1 MANPEKIRVIIAD
14 DITET
19 RENIRRMLQFDPKI
33 EIIGE
38 ARTGK
43 EAIELASKILPEVIV
58 MDINMPDMDGLVATE
73 HIRRKHPHIQ
83 IIILSVQYESSYM
96 RQAMLAGARDFL
108 SKPPLI
114 DELTNAI
121 RLAGKLAI
129 EEKEKA
135 QFLSENVETTAAR
148 AGKLGKIIVVYSPKG
163 GVGCTTIAT
172 NLAITLQS
180 ESTPT
185 VIVDGNLLFGDIA
198 IFLNEQGRNSIL
210 DLSPRSDELDTDII
224 NEVLITHTVSNIK
237 FLAAPPR
244 PEYADQVST
253 NQFQKIIEYL
263 QRIFEYIII
272 DTTPYLTEIVQLAL
286 DLANITILVATQDIP
301 SIKSANSFLNLSDQ
315 SGINRKRILF
325 VLNRYDKRIAL
336 SPERISESLKQG
348 IEGVIPLEERIVT
361 TSINRGVPLIIEN
374 KNTPISKSIYALSDK
389 VKEKIKSQS
398 EDLV

>member
-43 EAIELASKILPEVIV
+43 EAIDLASKSLPEVIV

-121 RLAGKLAI
+121 RLAGKMAI

-135 QFLSENVETTAAR
+135 QYLSESVEMSTAR

-172 NLAITLQS
+172 NLAISLQS

-198 IFLNEQGRNSIL
+198 IFLNEQGRNTIL
-210 DLSPRSDELDTDII
+210 DLSPRADELDPDII
-224 NEVLITHTVSNIK
+224 NEVLITHSLSNIK

-301 SIKSANSFLNLSDQ
+301 SIKSVNSFLNLSDQ

-389 VKEKIKSQS
+389 VKEKIKIQS